1 MMSLRLLPPSAS
13 DRPGPPVAASLAPF
27 VEAGVLDALACT
39 TVDLLARRAGEHR
52 PGVVLALALAV
63 RAPLHGHVCVLR
75 DGPLPEAEVPLPW
88 PSDRAAWWAEV
99 AGSPL
104 VRGPGATERTP
115 FVLDGPRLYTDRC
128 FVDER
133 ALAGDLRAL
142 CTGGLAVDEPLL
154 ERGLRALFRAGPG
167 PVADS
172 PDRQLQAAARAA
184 RARFAVIT
192 GGPGTGKTWTVRN
205 LLTLLFAQ
213 HDRSSGPLSVAL
225 AAPTGK
231 AAARMKESLNN
242 GLETFLEER
251 APGALPPGVEPA
263 ELEAFLQGLEAR
275 TVHRLLRVDPRSP
288 GRFRHGRNNVLSLD
302 AVVVDE
308 SSMLDLGLMARL
320 VEAVGPQTRLVL
332 LGDPHQLASV
342 EAGSVLADLVSAGP
356 PVSEHVAALTESR
369 RFHPGSGIGAVA
381 RATLRGDGP
390 AVLQTLRSADW
401 PDVAHLPVEA
411 SGRPGPP
418 VARAIVDGYR
428 PYLQRLLAGP
438 QPGEDQD
445 AHERAVLKDFDR
457 FRLLAAHRK
466 GSLGVAG
473 LVALTE
479 RLLAR
484 TVPGFSPGLGAY
496 LGRPVLVTRNDYGV
510 GLYNGDIGIV
520 MDGPAG
526 RRVVFADGAGLR
538 RVPPARLP
546 SHETVFAMTI
556 HKSQGSEF
564 DHTALVLPRQ
574 PSALLSRELIYTG
587 ITRARSQLTIIG
599 RGEVLRAGVASVV
612 ERATGLVE
620 ALSAGAEST

>member
-1 MMSLRLLPPSAS
+1 MMSLRLLPPSSAEP
-13 DRPGPPVAASLAPF
+13 PGPPAAAALAPF
-27 VEAGVLDALACT
+27 VEAGVLDALAST
-39 TVDLLARRAGEHR
+39 TVDLIARRAGER
-52 PGVVLALALAV
+52 RSAVLLALALAV
-63 RAPLHGHVCVLR
+63 RAPHHGHVCVLR
-75 DGPLPEAEVPLPW
+75 DGPLPEAEVALPW
-88 PSDRAAWWAEV
+88 PEDRAAWWAAV
-99 AGSPL
+99 ASSPL
-104 VRGPGATERTP
+104 VRAPGATGRTP

-133 ALAGDLRAL
+133 ALADDLLAL
-142 CTGGLAVDEPLL
+142 CSGELTVDEALL
-154 ERGLRALFRAGPG
+154 ERGLRALFQAGPG
-167 PVADS
+167 PVAGS
-172 PDRQLQAAARAA
+172 ADRQLQAAARAA
-184 RARFAVIT
+184 RARFSVIT

-213 HDRSSGPLSVAL
+213 HDRSSGPLAVAL

-242 GLETFLEER
+242 GLELFLEER
-251 APGALPPGVEPA
+251 APGSLPEGVETA

-275 TVHRLLRVDPRSP
+275 TVHRLLRMDPRRP
-288 GRFRHGRNNVLSLD
+288 GRFRHDRHNVLSLD

-320 VEAVGPQTRLVL
+320 VEAIGPQTRLVL

-356 PVSEHVAALTESR
+356 PVADHVAALTESR

-381 RATLRGDGP
+381 RATLQGDGS
-390 AVLQTLRSADW
+390 AVLRTLRSPDW

-411 SGRPGPP
+411 SGRPGAP
-418 VARAIVDGYR
+418 VARAVVEGYR

-438 QPGEDQD
+438 RPGEDQD
-445 AHERAVLKDFDR
+445 AHERAVLKEFDR

-466 GSLGVAG
+466 GSLGVSG
-473 LVALTE
+473 LVSLTE

-484 TVPGFSPGLGAY
+484 TVPGFSPGAGAY

-520 MDGPAG
+520 MDGPEG

-538 RVPPARLP
+538 RIAPARLP
-546 SHETVFAMTI
+546 AHETVFAMTI

-587 ITRARSQLTIIG
+587 ITRARTRLTIVG
-599 RGEVLRAGVASVV
+599 RGEVLRAGVESVV
-612 ERATGLVE
+612 ERATGLVP
-620 ALSAGAEST
+620 ALSAAGEVT